1 MGIRNKGNGGQ
12 PHIRLNIQRYD
23 VDTARLDIIADGHT
37 HTHTPKYEILCI
49 ELRYGGVQKKGNGR
63 DMRGFMILGG

>member
-1 MGIRNKGNGGQ
+1 MGIRSKGKGGQ

-37 HTHTPKYEILCI
+37 HTHTHTPKYEILCI
-49 ELRYGGVQKKGNGR
+49 ELRYGGVQKKGMGE
-63 DMRGFMILGG
+63 I